1 MRLGSESR
9 SGRMRSGRTHSVFKR
24 PVRGEEK
31 IDMKTTVTSRRNMM
45 RSVTG
50 GALSGLLQSKSARA
64 QSANN
69 KVVLGLI
76 GAGGR
81 GTVLGGNLAV
91 VENTEFKYICEVN
104 AERGEP
110 LMRKLEEIHGKRP
123 RRVTDMREVF
133 DDKDVDGVVIAT
145 PEH

>member
-1 MRLGSESR
+1 M
-9 SGRMRSGRTHSVFKR
+9 
-24 PVRGEEK
+24 
-31 IDMKTTVTSRRNMM
+31 MKTTITSRREAI
-45 RSVTG
+45 RATAA
-50 GALSGLLQSKSARA
+50 GALSGLLQPKSAGA
-64 QSANN
+64 QSASN

-91 VENTEFKYICEVN
+91 VENTEFKYVCEVN

-110 LMRKLEEIHGKRP
+110 LMRKLEEIRGKRP

-133 DDKDVDGVVIAT
+133 DDKDVDGVVI
-145 PEH
+145 